1 MIRASLVLLGGFTVL
16 TGLAYPLALTGIAQV
31 VAPAAANGSLITRDG
46 AVIGSALIGQNFA
59 SDRYF
64 HGRPSAT
71 TAADPD
77 DATKTVAARY
87 NAAASTG
94 SNLAPSSKGLVE
106 GVAAAVDALGVKP
119 APADLVT
126 ASASGLDP
134 DVSPAAALAQV
145 PRVAK
150 ERGLDPAALKAL
162 VDKQTTGR
170 TFGVIGEPRVNIL
183 ALNMALDGLKP

>member
-31 VAPAAANGSLITRDG
+31 VAPAAANGSLVTRDG
-46 AVIGSALIGQNFA
+46 AVIGSALIGQSFTD
-59 SDRYF
+59 DRYF

-71 TAADPD
+71 TAADPND
-77 DATKTVAARY
+77 PTKSVPAPY
-87 NAAASTG
+87 NAASSTG
-94 SNLAPSSKGLVE
+94 SNLAPSSKALVD
-106 GVAAAVDALGVKP
+106 GVTQAVADLGVKP
-119 APADLVT
+119 APADMVT

-145 PRVAK
+145 SRVAK
-150 ERGLDPAALKAL
+150 ARAIDAAVLKAL
-162 VDKQTTGR
+162 VAKQTTAR
-170 TFGVIGEPRVNIL
+170 TFGVLGEPRVNVL